1 MRSPST
7 RLLASLAVVVL
18 LLVPLT
24 AQAQDEYVVTPYA
37 WGLESPRGLTLDAD
51 GNVVAAM
58 VGSGSGFRDAR
69 IVRFR
74 DLDGDGQASNGAE
87 MKDLINNLP
96 TVSFTAEDFGD
107 AKFGLSDVRIGADGS
122 IAFVTNLLVEDFYRV
137 GWTALWSTNAPSIY
151 QSSLHLASPY
161 AHFMQYET
169 DHNPDGDLI
178 DSNPYGLELA
188 EDGTAYVTDAAAN
201 AVFKVTPDGTITTYA
216 VLPFIENTSGFGPE
230 KIDPAPTG
238 ITWGPDG
245 ALYVGLETGYPWV
258 EGSSTVYRLEDTNG
272 DGDAWDDGEM
282 TAYATGLTTVT
293 DITFDNQGRLLA
305 TEFRGLLKGEEDA
318 SGRVMRLDNGEW
330 TVIAGGLT
338 TPTGII
344 VGWDDTIYVTQEYAG
359 QISAIR
365 AR

>member
-1 MRSPST
+1 LRSIGSRVLIT
-7 RLLASLAVVVL
+7 VSLVIV

-24 AQAQDEYVVTPYA
+24 AQAQDEYVVTTYA
-37 WGLESPRGLTLDAD
+37 GGLQAPRGLTLDHD
-51 GNVVAAM
+51 GRLVAAL

-69 IVRFR
+69 IVRFQ
-74 DLDGDGQASNGAE
+74 DLNGDGMANNGAE
-87 MKDLINNLP
+87 MNDLINNLP
-96 TVSFTAEDFGD
+96 TISFTAEDFGD

-122 IAFVTNLLVEDFYRV
+122 IAFVTNLLVEDFYRI

-151 QSSLHLASPY
+151 GSSLHLASPY

-169 DHNPDGDLI
+169 DNNPDGEAI

-188 EDGTAYVTDAAAN
+188 DDGTAYVTDAAAN

-216 VLPFIENTSGFGPE
+216 VLPFIENTTDFGPE
-230 KIDPAPTG
+230 QIDPAPTG

-245 ALYVGLETGYPWV
+245 ALYVGLETGFPWV

-272 DGDAWDDGEM
+272 DGDAWDEGEL
-282 TAYATGLTTVT
+282 TTYATGLTTVT

-305 TEFRGLLKGEEDA
+305 TEFRGLLKGEDDA
-318 SGRVMRLDNGEW
+318 SGRVMRWEHGQW
-330 TVIAGGLT
+330 TVVANGLT
-338 TPTGII
+338 TPTGIV
-344 VGWDDTIYVTQEYAG
+344 VGLDDTIYVTQEYIG